1 MYVHVVAR
9 GPSLLGQ
16 RLVIYLTTT
25 TGRSVSMAGEEGVEP
40 LAAGFGDQSQPG

>member
-9 GPSLLGQ
+9 GLSLSGQ
-16 RLVIYLTTT
+16 RLIVCLTST
-25 TGRSVSMAGEEGVEP
+25 TGRSVSMAGEEGVGP